1 MGNFVDE
8 FKKNGFAVIKDL
20 FEVNELLPVM
30 NDINNLVNNLNDEL
44 LALGKIK
51 KSYKDKD
58 LSKKLI
64 YIEKECNGA
73 AAWLH
78 SRGRMTKEI
87 AKLK

>member
-51 KSYKDKD
+51 KSAGPP
-58 LSKKLI
+58 I
-64 YIEKECNGA
+64 
-73 AAWLH
+73 
-78 SRGRMTKEI
+78 
-87 AKLK
+87 